1 MSELNWDITGYDE
14 PPIELLESSF
24 REIAKKEMQALPFY
38 RENIPV
44 KAGGFTLFEKQWI
57 GTILTPWML
66 ELIVLPGPSQEWPR
80 RKIGERIALALPCGQ
95 VIL

>member
-44 KAGGFTLFEKQWI
+44 KAGGF
-57 GTILTPWML
+57 
-66 ELIVLPGPSQEWPR
+66 
-80 RKIGERIALALPCGQ
+80 
-95 VIL
+95 